1 MLWSGENSVGKRS
14 IILERRKSE
23 GLAIVHQLTARADIV
38 CCNMMDDQMAR
49 LGVDAATLAQSNPRA
64 IGLQIAATRGERH
77 GPRHHDKGYDPS
89 IQGTTG
95 VMMRFGG
102 PETPTFHG
110 FASAVDYLC
119 GYLGTLSGV
128 LALCMRGSGAAMGA
142 ATGRRPRSAMP
153 QRCSSC
159 CSSAPGATP
168 LRVHAASSR
177 PA

>member
-1 MLWSGENSVGKRS
+1 MRRS
-14 IILERRKSE
+14 
-23 GLAIVHQLTARADIV
+23 
-38 CCNMMDDQMAR
+38 
-49 LGVDAATLAQSNPRA
+49 LAQSNPRA
-64 IGLQIAATRGERH
+64 IGLQITATRGERH

-110 FASAVDYLC
+110 IASAVDYLC

-128 LALCMRGSGAAMGA
+128 LALYARERRGDGRGDWAETSLCNA
-142 ATGRRPRSAMP
+142 ATLIQLPVP
-153 QRCSSC
+153 
-159 CSSAPGATP
+159 APGATP
-168 LRVHAASSR
+168 PRVRAASSR